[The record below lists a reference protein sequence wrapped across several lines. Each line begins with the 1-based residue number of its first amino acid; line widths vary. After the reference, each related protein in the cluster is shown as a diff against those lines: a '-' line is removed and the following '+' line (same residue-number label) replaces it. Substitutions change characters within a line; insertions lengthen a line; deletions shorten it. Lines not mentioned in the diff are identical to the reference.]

1 MGKEEECVKE
11 EGRKRGKETKETL
24 VYSKILTGIE
34 Y

>member
-24 VYSKILTGIE
+24 VYSKKM
-34 Y
+34 